1 MKRHIFTSWAWS
13 WPQVSVLGIIDY
25 CSLPF
30 FVYLWM
36 GNSLSGLKR
45 EDCIGNVSSVWQH
58 KVALLDNPS
67 SFVHYFSSF
76 ESTNIPSY
84 AIWNL
89 TQPSK
94 LVSHCVFVNFLSNL
108 ALNYDFEVLYFGV
121 ATFHFFNERSISSLT
136 LSNVNHGKHELK
148 VTFWT
153 SVQNIVRWKFKLKI
167 FSVEGSCSWW
177 PGTGCR
183 IPITIALPVT
193 TAR

>member
-1 MKRHIFTSWAWS
+1 MGICVRANPFYFQRLPKGMDICEKIQWNHQDLTSQNHFCSVKLFRPRWRGIFSHPEHEAD
-13 WPQVSVLGIIDY
+13 PKIQFLGSLIIAH
-25 CSLPF
+25 
-30 FVYLWM
+30 LWM
-36 GNSLSGLKR
+36 SGLKC

-136 LSNVNHGKHELK
+136 LSNLK
-148 VTFWT
+148 T
-153 SVQNIVRWKFKLKI
+153 
-167 FSVEGSCSWW
+167 
-177 PGTGCR
+177 
-183 IPITIALPVT
+183 
-193 TAR
+193 